1 MGAVFV
7 LVKYY
12 VFISSLKQQ
21 IGFVERQLA
30 SDTYTGK
37 AGVYLPNALA
47 TKWPNAQYELRW
59 QYLFPSG
66 QFSIDPRSGVER
78 RHHISADLVRRAIKQ
93 VVGEV
98 GIQKRVSCH
107 TFRHSFATELGIV
120 VLHAHHLST
129 PA

>member
-47 TKWPNAQYELRW
+47 TKWPNAQYELR
-59 QYLFPSG
+59 
-66 QFSIDPRSGVER
+66 
-78 RHHISADLVRRAIKQ
+78 
-93 VVGEV
+93 
-98 GIQKRVSCH
+98 
-107 TFRHSFATELGIV
+107 
-120 VLHAHHLST
+120 
-129 PA
+129 